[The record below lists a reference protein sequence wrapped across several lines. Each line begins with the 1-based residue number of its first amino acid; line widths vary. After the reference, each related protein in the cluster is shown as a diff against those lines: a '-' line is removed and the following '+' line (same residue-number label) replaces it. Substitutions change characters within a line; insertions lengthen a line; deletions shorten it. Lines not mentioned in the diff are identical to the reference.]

1 MFAQVHLHRD
11 SIHIVLLV
19 YEKYLEAK
27 VSHIMDLTINDDTG
41 VDIVAAINKISI
53 SGVQEKISAIIK
65 KGKIIITPEG
75 ESGRYILKPIPEYK
89 SLRFRHNIPANE
101 HLTMQIA
108 SQVYKINTAANAL
121 AFFADGNPLYI
132 TKRFDYKADGSKIKQ
147 DDFASIAGK
156 TERNSGKDFKYSGSY
171 EDIAN
176 LLKQSVSA
184 WQVEMEKFFTLVVFN
199 YLFSNGDAHL
209 KNFSLQETDGG
220 DYVLTPAYD
229 LMNTSIHVNDGDFA
243 LQDGLIPES
252 VYSDV
257 YSRTLHPCKDDFITF
272 GTCIGVLP
280 KKIVSI
286 IEMFATE
293 QPKVYELIENSFLE
307 EKVKRMYK
315 QSYQERLHRFQR
327 RNHLLAKRRLLRARF
342 RLQNEKVVR
351 VFGYVPS
358 HQEGKR
364 GNQYHEQSDKP
375 VRHEH
380 HNQGD
385 DDHQNARKQLCK
397 AHE

>member
-1 MFAQVHLHRD
+1 M
-11 SIHIVLLV
+11 
-19 YEKYLEAK
+19 K
-27 VSHIMDLTINDDTG
+27 TINVCPGTLAPGFSTYSPLCLRKVFGGKKISHVLDMSIDDDTG
-41 VDIVAAINKISI
+41 VDIIAAINKISI

-89 SLRFRHNIPANE
+89 SLRFRHNIPENE

-171 EDIAN
+171 EDIAK

-184 WQVEMEKFFTLVVFN
+184 WQVEMEKFFTLIVFN

-229 LMNTSIHVNDGDFA
+229 LMNTSIHINDGDFA

-252 VYSDV
+252 AYSDV
-257 YSRTLHPCKDDFITF
+257 YSQTLHPCKDDFITF
-272 GTCIGVLP
+272 GTRIGVLP

-315 QSYQERLHRFQR
+315 QSYIERLHRFQR
-327 RNHLLAKRRLLRARF
+327 
-342 RLQNEKVVR
+342 
-351 VFGYVPS
+351 
-358 HQEGKR
+358 
-364 GNQYHEQSDKP
+364 SDK
-375 VRHEH
+375 
-380 HNQGD
+380 
-385 DDHQNARKQLCK
+385 
-397 AHE
+397 

>member
-1 MFAQVHLHRD
+1 MKTINVCPGTLALGFSTYSPLCLRKVF
-11 SIHIVLLV
+11 
-19 YEKYLEAK
+19 EGKK
-27 VSHIMDLTINDDTG
+27 VSHVLDMSIDDDTG
-41 VDIVAAINKISI
+41 VDIITAINKISI

-75 ESGRYILKPIPEYK
+75 ESGRYIIKPIPEHK

-108 SQVYKINTAANAL
+108 NQVYKINTAANAL

-171 EDIAN
+171 EDIAK

-184 WQVEMEKFFTLVVFN
+184 WQVEMEKFFALVVFN

-229 LMNTSIHVNDGDFA
+229 LMNTSIHINDGDFA

-252 VYSDV
+252 AYSDV
-257 YSRTLHPCKDDFITF
+257 YSQTLHPCKDDFITF
-272 GTCIGVLP
+272 GTRIGVLP

-315 QSYQERLHRFQR
+315 QSYLERLHRFQR
-327 RNHLLAKRRLLRARF
+327 
-342 RLQNEKVVR
+342 
-351 VFGYVPS
+351 
-358 HQEGKR
+358 
-364 GNQYHEQSDKP
+364 SDK
-375 VRHEH
+375 
-380 HNQGD
+380 
-385 DDHQNARKQLCK
+385 
-397 AHE
+397 

>member
-1 MFAQVHLHRD
+1 M
-11 SIHIVLLV
+11 
-19 YEKYLEAK
+19 K
-27 VSHIMDLTINDDTG
+27 TINVCPGTLAPGFSTYSPLCLRKVFGGKKISHVLDMSIDDDTG
-41 VDIVAAINKISI
+41 VDIIAAINKISI

-108 SQVYKINTAANAL
+108 NQVYKINTAANAL

-171 EDIAN
+171 EDIAK

-184 WQVEMEKFFTLVVFN
+184 WQVEMEKFFTLIVFN

-229 LMNTSIHVNDGDFA
+229 LMNTSIHINDGDFA
-243 LQDGLIPES
+243 LQDRLIPES
-252 VYSDV
+252 AYSDV
-257 YSRTLHPCKDDFITF
+257 YSQTLHPCKDDFITF
-272 GTCIGVLP
+272 GTRIGVLP

-315 QSYQERLHRFQR
+315 QSYIERLHRFQR
-327 RNHLLAKRRLLRARF
+327 
-342 RLQNEKVVR
+342 
-351 VFGYVPS
+351 
-358 HQEGKR
+358 
-364 GNQYHEQSDKP
+364 SDK
-375 VRHEH
+375 
-380 HNQGD
+380 
-385 DDHQNARKQLCK
+385 
-397 AHE
+397 

>member
-1 MFAQVHLHRD
+1 MKTINVCPGTLAPGFSTYSPLCLRKVF
-11 SIHIVLLV
+11 
-19 YEKYLEAK
+19 EGKK
-27 VSHIMDLTINDDTG
+27 VSHVLDMSIDDDTG
-41 VDIVAAINKISI
+41 VDIITAINKISI

-75 ESGRYILKPIPEYK
+75 ESGRYILKPIPEHK

-108 SQVYKINTAANAL
+108 NQVYKINTAANAL

-171 EDIAN
+171 EDIAK

-209 KNFSLQETDGG
+209 KNFSLQETEGG

-229 LMNTSIHVNDGDFA
+229 LMNTSIHINDGDFA

-252 VYSDV
+252 AYSDV
-257 YSRTLHPCKDDFITF
+257 YSQTLHPCKDDFITF
-272 GTCIGVLP
+272 GTRIGVLP

-315 QSYQERLHRFQR
+315 QSYLERLHRFQR
-327 RNHLLAKRRLLRARF
+327 
-342 RLQNEKVVR
+342 
-351 VFGYVPS
+351 
-358 HQEGKR
+358 
-364 GNQYHEQSDKP
+364 SDK
-375 VRHEH
+375 
-380 HNQGD
+380 
-385 DDHQNARKQLCK
+385 
-397 AHE
+397 

>member
-1 MFAQVHLHRD
+1 MKTINVCPGTLASGFSTYSPLCLRKVF
-11 SIHIVLLV
+11 
-19 YEKYLEAK
+19 EGKK
-27 VSHIMDLTINDDTG
+27 VSHVLDISIDDDTG
-41 VDIVAAINKISI
+41 VDIITAINKISI

-75 ESGRYILKPIPEYK
+75 ESGRYILKPIPEHK

-108 SQVYKINTAANAL
+108 NQVYKINTAANAL

-171 EDIAN
+171 EDIAK

-229 LMNTSIHVNDGDFA
+229 LMNTSIHINDGDFA

-252 VYSDV
+252 AYSDV
-257 YSRTLHPCKDDFITF
+257 YSQTLHPCKDDFVTF
-272 GTCIGVLP
+272 GTRIGVLP

-315 QSYQERLHRFQR
+315 QSYLERLHRFQR
-327 RNHLLAKRRLLRARF
+327 
-342 RLQNEKVVR
+342 
-351 VFGYVPS
+351 
-358 HQEGKR
+358 
-364 GNQYHEQSDKP
+364 SDK
-375 VRHEH
+375 
-380 HNQGD
+380 
-385 DDHQNARKQLCK
+385 
-397 AHE
+397 

>member
-1 MFAQVHLHRD
+1 MKTINVCPGTLAAGFSTYSPSCLRKVFGG
-11 SIHIVLLV
+11 
-19 YEKYLEAK
+19 KK
-27 VSHIMDLTINDDTG
+27 VSHFLDFSINDDTE
-41 VDIVAAINKISI
+41 VDIAAAINKISI

-65 KGKIIITPEG
+65 KGKIIVAPE
-75 ESGRYILKPIPEYK
+75 EEAGRYILKPVPEYK
-89 SLRFRHNIPANE
+89 GLRFRHNIPANE

-108 SQVYKINTAANAL
+108 SQVYKINTAENAL

-132 TKRFDYKADGSKIKQ
+132 TKRFDYRADDSKIKQ

-184 WQVEMEKFFTLVVFN
+184 WRVEMEKFFTLVVFN

-252 VYSDV
+252 AYSDV
-257 YSRTLHPCKDDFITF
+257 YSSSLHPCKDDFITF
-272 GTCIGVLP
+272 GTRIGVLP

-286 IEMFATE
+286 IDMFATE
-293 QPKVYELIENSFLE
+293 QPKVYELIEKSFLE

-327 RNHLLAKRRLLRARF
+327 
-342 RLQNEKVVR
+342 
-351 VFGYVPS
+351 
-358 HQEGKR
+358 
-364 GNQYHEQSDKP
+364 SDK
-375 VRHEH
+375 
-380 HNQGD
+380 
-385 DDHQNARKQLCK
+385 
-397 AHE
+397 

>member
-1 MFAQVHLHRD
+1 MKTTDVCPGTLASGFNTYSPLCLRKVF
-11 SIHIVLLV
+11 
-19 YEKYLEAK
+19 EGKK
-27 VSHIMDLTINDDTG
+27 VSHIMDFSINDDTSG
-41 VDIVAAINKISI
+41 EIVASVNKISI

-65 KGKIIITPEG
+65 KGKIIITPAG
-75 ESGRYILKPIPEYK
+75 ETGRYIIKPVPEYRN
-89 SLRFRHNIPANE
+89 LRFRHNIPANE

-121 AFFADGNPLYI
+121 AFFADGSPFYI

-184 WQVEMEKFFTLVVFN
+184 WQVEMEKFFTLIVFN

-209 KNFSLQETDGG
+209 KNFSLQETEGG

-272 GTCIGVLP
+272 GTRIGVLP
-280 KKIVSI
+280 KKLASI

-327 RNHLLAKRRLLRARF
+327 SAK
-342 RLQNEKVVR
+342 
-351 VFGYVPS
+351 
-358 HQEGKR
+358 
-364 GNQYHEQSDKP
+364 
-375 VRHEH
+375 
-380 HNQGD
+380 
-385 DDHQNARKQLCK
+385 
-397 AHE
+397 

>member
-1 MFAQVHLHRD
+1 MRKIDVCPGTLAPGFDTYSPSCLRKVFGG
-11 SIHIVLLV
+11 
-19 YEKYLEAK
+19 KK

-41 VDIVAAINKISI
+41 REIVASINKISI
-53 SGVQEKISAIIK
+53 SGVQEKISAITK

-75 ESGRYILKPIPEYK
+75 ESGRYIIKPIPEYK
-89 SLRFRHNIPANE
+89 NLRFRNNIPENE

-108 SQVYKINTAANAL
+108 SQVYKINTTANAL
-121 AFFADGNPLYI
+121 AFFADDNPFYI
-132 TKRFDYKADGSKIKQ
+132 TKRFDYRADGSKIRQ

-171 EDIAN
+171 EDIAK
-176 LLKQSVSA
+176 LLKQNVSA
-184 WQVEMEKFFTLVVFN
+184 WQVEMAKYFTLVVFN

-229 LMNTSIHVNDGDFA
+229 LMNTSIHVVDGDFA

-252 VYSDV
+252 AYSDV

-272 GTCIGVLP
+272 GTRIGVLP

-327 RNHLLAKRRLLRARF
+327 
-342 RLQNEKVVR
+342 
-351 VFGYVPS
+351 
-358 HQEGKR
+358 
-364 GNQYHEQSDKP
+364 SDK
-375 VRHEH
+375 
-380 HNQGD
+380 
-385 DDHQNARKQLCK
+385 
-397 AHE
+397 